1 MYSVEYLSDLIL
13 LQEAEKY
20 ARKIYGDEE
29 INSDVSFF
37 DEENDR
43 DEHK

>member
-20 ARKIYGDEE
+20 ARKMYGDEE
-29 INSDVSFF
+29 GHSDVSFF
-37 DEENDR
+37 DEENEK
-43 DEHK
+43 DEYK